1 MNINSN
7 ADNKLFWRTV
17 FTCFIEKNVS
27 RNSMITL
34 TKKEKTVTDSDK
46 IVDTLNNFI
55 VILLKH

>member
-1 MNINSN
+1 
-7 ADNKLFWRTV
+7 
-17 FTCFIEKNVS
+17 
-27 RNSMITL
+27 MITL